1 MVPCQFVTERHL
13 IIVLVNSTK
22 RGATGGHIA
31 KPSIS
36 AEPIWCIFESD
47 LVEIQTAAVLP
58 VAWGPPRGADRPG
71 WGRTG

>member
-36 AEPIWCIFESD
+36 AEPIWCFCRVRLGRDPDGRS
-47 LVEIQTAAVLP
+47 AAP
-58 VAWGPPRGADRPG
+58 TPRPAKGRDRPG
-71 WGRTG
+71 